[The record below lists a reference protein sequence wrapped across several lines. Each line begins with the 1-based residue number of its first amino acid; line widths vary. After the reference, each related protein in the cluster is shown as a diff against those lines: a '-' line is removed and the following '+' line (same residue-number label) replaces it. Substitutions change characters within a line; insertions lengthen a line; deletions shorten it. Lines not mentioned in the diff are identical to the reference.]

1 MSIYR
6 QFGVEPIINAT
17 GTVTRLGGAPM
28 PPAVLDA
35 FHAAAQDAVSLE
47 ELQAAA
53 GRKLAAV
60 TQTEAGLV
68 TAGSAAA
75 LTLGAAAILARHSY
89 PRIEQLP
96 HCDGNPCEFLVARDQ
111 RSGYDHAVRA
121 AGAKLVDVGFNE
133 VVSGAGVRRP
143 EVWEYE
149 AAITDQTAGVLYV
162 QSNNSQ
168 PALQEVVRCAHAAGL
183 PVLVD
188 AAGELPP
195 RSNLVDIPASGADLV
210 AFSGGKAIRGP
221 QSTGILCGKREFISS
236 AALQM
241 LDLDDHYQL
250 WEPPADLIDTS
261 QLSGLPRHGIGRG
274 LKVSKEEIV
283 ALLVA
288 VDLFVSGAYD
298 DDLARMQ
305 DQLDE
310 IKRLV
315 APADID
321 CQVVLAAD
329 GQRPPLL
336 RIQLDPTQ
344 HAAFDICRQLRA
356 GTPAIYVGHGRL
368 VEHQLVINPL
378 GLRDDDA
385 TLIGERLCQLLG
397 AT

>member
-1 MSIYR
+1 MSIYT

-28 PPAVLDA
+28 PSAVLDA
-35 FHAAAQDAVSLE
+35 FREAARDAVSLE
-47 ELQAAA
+47 QLQAAA
-53 GRKLAAV
+53 GRKLAAI

-75 LTLGAAAILARHSY
+75 LTLGAAAILAGHSY
-89 PRIEQLP
+89 QRIEQLP
-96 HCDGNPCEFLVARDQ
+96 HCEGIPCEFLVARDQ

-121 AGAKLVDVGFNE
+121 AGARLVDVGFNE

-143 EVWEYE
+143 EVWEY
-149 AAITDQTAGVLYV
+149 AAAVTDRTAGILYV
-162 QSNNSQ
+162 QSAGSQ
-168 PALQEVVRCAHAAGL
+168 PPLAEVVQCAHAAGL

-221 QSTGILCGKREFISS
+221 QSTGILCGKREFVSS

-241 LDLDDHYQL
+241 LDWDDHYRL
-250 WEPPADLIDTS
+250 WEPPEDLIDTT
-261 QLSGLPRHGIGRG
+261 QLNGLPRHGMGRG

-288 VDLFVSGAYD
+288 VDLFVSGVYD
-298 DDLARMQ
+298 DEQSRMRQ
-305 DQLDE
+305 QLEE

-315 APADID
+315 APA
-321 CQVVLAAD
+321 QVQCDFILDAD
-329 GQRPPLL
+329 GQRPPLMWL
-336 RIQLDPTQ
+336 ELDPAI
-344 HAAFDICRQLRA
+344 HSAFDVCRQLRT
-356 GTPAIYVGHGRL
+356 GLPPIYVGHSKL
-368 VEHQLVINPL
+368 AEQKLVINPL
-378 GLRDDDA
+378 CLSDDQA
-385 TLIGERLCQLLG
+385 TLVGQRLCQLLM
-397 AT
+397 

>member
-195 RSNLVDIPASGADLV
+195 RSNLVDIPASGAD
-210 AFSGGKAIRGP
+210 AGG
-221 QSTGILCGKREFISS
+221 S
-236 AALQM
+236 A
-241 LDLDDHYQL
+241 
-250 WEPPADLIDTS
+250 
-261 QLSGLPRHGIGRG
+261 
-274 LKVSKEEIV
+274 
-283 ALLVA
+283 
-288 VDLFVSGAYD
+288 
-298 DDLARMQ
+298 
-305 DQLDE
+305 
-310 IKRLV
+310 
-315 APADID
+315 
-321 CQVVLAAD
+321 
-329 GQRPPLL
+329 
-336 RIQLDPTQ
+336 
-344 HAAFDICRQLRA
+344 
-356 GTPAIYVGHGRL
+356 
-368 VEHQLVINPL
+368 
-378 GLRDDDA
+378 
-385 TLIGERLCQLLG
+385 
-397 AT
+397 